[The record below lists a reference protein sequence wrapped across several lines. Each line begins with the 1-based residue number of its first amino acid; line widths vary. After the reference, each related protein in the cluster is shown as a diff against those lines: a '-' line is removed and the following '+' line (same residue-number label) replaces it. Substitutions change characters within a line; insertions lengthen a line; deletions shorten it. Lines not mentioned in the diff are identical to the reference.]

1 MKLPFNFKQS
11 IGSQREAIIQK
22 QIQKIRKEIFE
33 WDWDVSDQN
42 REPRRFLLRTDVT
55 SYVFYQTKVEKESV
69 SAIDSRLQFLSL
81 TANSLERL
89 YQSQAV
95 KTTFQ
100 KQTFLIKKTLVY
112 LDTLLAISNRLSA
125 IAQSKVTKKSSSEDF
140 QGEVVELIDE
150 VDRIASL
157 AEFRHMRLFEG
168 DFAKSSRTASMWF
181 INEKTGGL
189 YRMYIATMTARS
201 LGLTTP
207 GGYSLTLSNPILLQ
221 KKIEDAITRITEER
235 KRIQSVLD

>member
-1 MKLPFNFKQS
+1 MKLPFNFAQS
-11 IGSQREAIIQK
+11 IDSQREAIIQK
-22 QIQKIRKEIFE
+22 QIHKIRKEIFQWE
-33 WDWDVSDQN
+33 DQSEDQN
-42 REPRRFLLRTDVT
+42 SEPKEISLRTHINAY
-55 SYVFYQTKVEKESV
+55 SYFWTRVERNST

-100 KQTFLIKKTLVY
+100 KQTFLIKKSLVY

-125 IAQSKVTKKSSSEDF
+125 IAQSKVTKKSSSEDL
-140 QGEVVELIDE
+140 QGEVAELIDE

-168 DFAKSSRTASMWF
+168 AFAKSSRTASMWF

-221 KKIEDAITRITEER
+221 KKIKDAITRITEER